1 MKVFEGVMQ
10 AKAFFLVAA
19 LLTALSGGQ
28 AAADARELKQSEL
41 RMATLSG
48 SAIRLN
54 RVIKGVKKAFGGT
67 PVDARAFKTDKIYY
81 RILVK
86 KPGGKIVSV
95 IVNAETGTVVSN
107 RSSTGREISEA
118 ARNSTK
124 SKSNNGQSASATRG
138 NSAGRSNA
146 GGNGCQRR
154 SKIRPLWRSK
164 SRPVWGERLGACGP
178 HIASPVQ
185 GALAVRPI
193 L

>member
-1 MKVFEGVMQ
+1 MQ

-19 LLTALSGGQ
+19 LLTVLSGGQ

-54 RVIKGVKKAFGGT
+54 RVIKGVKKAYGGT

-118 ARNSTK
+118 YRDDWGSSADAWRCPLCFIPVT
-124 SKSNNGQSASATRG
+124 GQDATRE
-138 NSAGRSNA
+138 SAMPA
-146 GGNGCQRR
+146 
-154 SKIRPLWRSK
+154 RPM
-164 SRPVWGERLGACGP
+164 
-178 HIASPVQ
+178 
-185 GALAVRPI
+185 
-193 L
+193 